1 MEYFGSAAS
10 LAVVSSFLPVLAD
23 LPKTIGPSLFPCMK
37 ISVVPILMMSPFV
50 DLLVDVDIC
59 PLPDWLAFA
68 AE

>member
-1 MEYFGSAAS
+1 
-10 LAVVSSFLPVLAD
+10 
-23 LPKTIGPSLFPCMK
+23 
-37 ISVVPILMMSPFV
+37 LMMSPFV